1 MSVFCWIT
9 QFHVSVIISYLHVK
23 NLFGGI
29 LKKYSANR
37 NNSNLQNLNN
47 RLTFGWQ
54 EYRLNFKLI
63 TDGVCDLYLFSK
75 NIADIFKYAQEA
87 LTAFG

>member
-1 MSVFCWIT
+1 MT
-9 QFHVSVIISYLHVK
+9 LT
-23 NLFGGI
+23 
-29 LKKYSANR
+29 
-37 NNSNLQNLNN
+37 LQNLNN

-54 EYRLNFKLI
+54 ESRFNFKLI

-75 NIADIFKYAQEA
+75 NIADIFKYAQEI